1 MAQKTMSREPKALR
15 SETASRTLA
24 VLQDYMDRTAPTD
37 SLPPEHV
44 YPVLLGL
51 FGEVGSVMA
60 VAKKC
65 HRESDSYKSTAYLDD
80 LKEEL
85 GDALWYFSTLC
96 RRLGYEAAE
105 IFPDFEVDGDRDNFP
120 AGNPRDEKDSSGD
133 CSGKKRSL
141 DELLQELGE
150 AAAALLRVREK
161 SDATLGLL
169 RTFAESYLRTVQ
181 AKDVAFAGVVDLNI
195 QKTRGR
201 FLKPDPSTL
210 RDFDASFP
218 EDERLPDKFE
228 IEIIQRPSGQSYMR
242 WKGVF
247 IGDPLTD
254 NIPDED
260 GYRFH
265 DVFHLSYAAVLH
277 WSPIFRK
284 LTKQKRKSDPKI
296 DEAEDGGRATVVEEG
311 VSAWIFSQAKRL
323 DFFEGHKDVPFDLL
337 KAVKKFVS
345 GYEVEACPLYLW
357 RSAILQGYEV
367 FREVRKN
374 KGGVV
379 VGNRRKRTIAYKP
392 LKPKS

>member
-1 MAQKTMSREPKALR
+1 MAQKTMSHEPKTLR

-24 VLQDYMDRTAPTD
+24 TLRDYMDRTESTD
-37 SLPPEHV
+37 SLPPGHV

-60 VAKKC
+60 VTKKC
-65 HRESDSYKSTAYLDD
+65 HRESDSYKNTAYLDD

-96 RRLGYEAAE
+96 RRLGYDAGEV
-105 IFPDFEVDGDRDNFP
+105 FPDFEVEGDHDSFS
-120 AGNPRDEKDSSGD
+120 GGSPRDEKDSGVD
-133 CSGKKRSL
+133 GSGKKRSL

-150 AAAALLRVREK
+150 AAAALLGVREK

-169 RTFAESYLRTVQ
+169 RTFAESYLRTVR
-181 AKDVAFAGVVDLNI
+181 AKDVAFDDVVEVNI

-201 FLKPDPSTL
+201 FLEPDPSTL
-210 RDFDASFP
+210 RDFDAVFP
-218 EDERLPDKFE
+218 EDERLPDEFE

-254 NIPDED
+254 NILDED

-265 DVFHLSYAAVLH
+265 DVFHLSYVAVLH

-284 LTKQKRKSDPKI
+284 LTKLKRKSDPRT

-337 KAVKKFVS
+337 KAVKKFVR

-357 RSAILQGYEV
+357 QSAILQGYEV

-374 KGGVV
+374 EGGVV
-379 VGNRRKRTIAYKP
+379 VGNRRKRTVVYKP
-392 LKPKS
+392 LLSKP

>member
-1 MAQKTMSREPKALR
+1 MSHKPQALR

-24 VLQDYMDRTAPTD
+24 LLRDYVDKTAPTD
-37 SLPPEHV
+37 SLPQGHV

-65 HRESDSYKSTAYLDD
+65 HRESESYKSTAYLDD

-85 GDALWYFSTLC
+85 GDVLWYFSTLC
-96 RRLGYEAAE
+96 RRLGYDAGEV
-105 IFPDFEVDGDRDNFP
+105 FPDFAVDGDRDELP
-120 AGNPRDEKDSSGD
+120 AGNPPDEKNSGVGV
-133 CSGKKRSL
+133 SGKKGSL
-141 DELLQELGE
+141 DDLLRELGE
-150 AAAALLRVREK
+150 AAAVLLRVREK

-169 RTFAESYLRTVQ
+169 RAFAESYMRTVR
-181 AKDVAFAGVVDLNI
+181 AKDVAFADMVDANI

-201 FLKPDPSTL
+201 FVEPGPLPP
-210 RDFDASFP
+210 RDFDADFP

-242 WKGVF
+242 WRGVF

-254 NIPDED
+254 NILDED

-323 DFFEGHKDVPFDLL
+323 DFFEDHKDVPFDLL
-337 KAVKKFVS
+337 KVVKKFVR
-345 GYEVEACPLYLW
+345 GYEVEACSLYLW
-357 RSAILQGYEV
+357 QSAILQGYEV

-374 KGGVV
+374 EGGVV
-379 VGNRRKRTIAYKP
+379 VGNRRKRTIVYKP
-392 LKPKS
+392 LQTKP